1 MRSTPP
7 GPTAAKKTT
16 RKDECMIAPEP
27 FYPTQALAGLR
38 ALIGRRPEV
47 IYLDVRDLCLLL
59 GNSEVEAEEA
69 RHWLVENGLE
79 VRA

>member
-1 MRSTPP
+1 
-7 GPTAAKKTT
+7 
-16 RKDECMIAPEP
+16 MIAPET
-27 FYPTQALAGLR
+27 FYPTPPLSELR
-38 ALIGRRPEV
+38 DLIGRRPEI

-59 GNSEVEAEEA
+59 GCSEVEGEEA